1 MHMDIHNSPL
11 ANSSWDLVDLRVFC
25 QVARR
30 SSFVAAATD
39 LGISPA
45 YVTKRVAGLEKALAA
60 KLFHRTT
67 RRVLISDEGE
77 AAYMWARKVL
87 DAADE
92 LNQGLSGA
100 RGEPTGSLRI
110 STSLRLGRNHIAPIL
125 AKMNQAYPALEIWL
139 ELLDRRVDL
148 LGEGFDI
155 DVRMGEVN
163 EPHLV
168 GHLVARNARVLCAA
182 PAYLARRGQP
192 KTLADL
198 AGHDC
203 LMYRERHQTFGVWR
217 MTGPNGPESVKV
229 TGSMGSNQSDIVRKW
244 ALDGLGIIPLA
255 SWDVAQELKDGS
267 LERVLPAYHQNADV
281 WAVTATRLDQS
292 AKLRVCMQLLL
303 SQLQHGPYALKT
315 SVR

>member
-1 MHMDIHNSPL
+1 MVGNT
-11 ANSSWDLVDLRVFC
+11 WDLVDLRVFC

-45 YVTKRVAGLEKALAA
+45 YVTKRVAGLEKALGVR
-60 KLFHRTT
+60 LFHRTT

-77 AAYMWARKVL
+77 AAYTWARKVL

-92 LNQGLSGA
+92 LNQGLNGA
-100 RGEPTGSLRI
+100 RSEPTGALRI

-125 AKMNQAYPALEIWL
+125 AKMNQAYPQLEIWL

-182 PAYLARRGQP
+182 PAYLARRGHP
-192 KTLADL
+192 HTLADL

-217 MTGPNGPESVKV
+217 MTGPTGPESVKV
-229 TGSMGSNQSDIVRKW
+229 TGAMGSNQADIVREW

-255 SWDVAQELKDGS
+255 IWDVAQDLKQGS
-267 LERVLPAYHQNADV
+267 LVRVLPAYQQNADV

-292 AKLRVCMQLLL
+292 AKLRDCMPLLIG
-303 SQLQHGPYALKT
+303 QLQQGPHALDT
-315 SVR
+315 TIG

>member
-1 MHMDIHNSPL
+1 MVGN
-11 ANSSWDLVDLRVFC
+11 AWDLVDLRVFC

-45 YVTKRVAGLEKALAA
+45 YVTKRVAGLEKALGV

-77 AAYMWARKVL
+77 AAYAWARKVL
-87 DAADE
+87 EAADE
-92 LNQGLSGA
+92 LSQGLSGA
-100 RGEPTGSLRI
+100 RSEPTGALRI

-168 GHLVARNARVLCAA
+168 GHLVAHNARVLCAA
-182 PAYLARRGQP
+182 PAYLARRGHP
-192 KTLADL
+192 NTLADL

-229 TGSMGSNQSDIVRKW
+229 TGSMGSNQADIVREW

-255 SWDVAQELKDGS
+255 SWDVARDLKEGS
-267 LERVLPAYHQNADV
+267 LVRVLPAYQQNADV

-292 AKLRVCMQLLL
+292 AKLRVCLPLLIGE
-303 SQLQHGPYALKT
+303 LQHGAHALDT
-315 SVR
+315 SIR